1 MSDNTGTAEAQGVK
15 QEPADDKG
23 VKTPSETELAQ
34 NVTKVDGN
42 EPSVMYVPRTR
53 LNEEI
58 GKVDELQSKL
68 EEYERAK
75 LEAEGKIT
83 EVNAKLKQENAE
95 LKQTKK
101 LYDELD
107 NAVREEAL
115 SRLPEDKREKFK
127 GLKTS
132 DLKNVV
138 DELVSVK
145 NNPPDDI
152 GAVNSKFKGKDW
164 TKMKPEELR
173 KNWKD
178 ILASYKR

>member
-15 QEPADDKG
+15 QEPADNDG
-23 VKTPSETELAQ
+23 VKISSETELAQ

-42 EPSVMYVPRTR
+42 EPSVNYVPRSR
-53 LNEEI
+53 LNEKIDEI
-58 GKVDELQSKL
+58 NNLKEQI
-68 EEYERAK
+68 EENERAK
-75 LEAEGKIT
+75 LEAAGKIT
-83 EVNAKLKQENAE
+83 EVNTKLKQENAE
-95 LKQTKK
+95 LKMTKK

-138 DELVSVK
+138 DEIVSVK
-145 NNPPDDI
+145 NNPPDDV
-152 GAVNSKFKGKDW
+152 GAVASKFQEQDW
-164 TKMKPEELR
+164 TKMKQNDIR

-178 ILASYKR
+178 IISSYKR

>member
-1 MSDNTGTAEAQGVK
+1 MSDKIADVAGVK
-15 QEPADDKG
+15 TQPADDKG

-34 NVTKVDGN
+34 NVTKVDGD
-42 EPSVMYVPRTR
+42 EPSIKYVPRSR
-53 LNEEI
+53 LNEKIDEI
-58 GKVDELQSKL
+58 NSLREKI
-68 EEYERAK
+68 EENERAK
-75 LEAEGKIT
+75 LEADGKIT

-138 DELVSVK
+138 EELVSVR

-152 GAVNSKFKGKDW
+152 GAVTSKFKGQDW
-164 TKMKPEELR
+164 TKMDDKER
-173 KNWKD
+173 RSNWSD
-178 ILASYKR
+178 IVNSFKR

>member
-1 MSDNTGTAEAQGVK
+1 MSQETAEVAGVK
-15 QEPADDKG
+15 TQPADDKG

-34 NVTKVDGN
+34 NVTKVDGK
-42 EPSVMYVPRTR
+42 EPSVKYVPRTR

-58 GKVDELQSKL
+58 DKVDELQSKV

-75 LEAEGKIT
+75 LEAEGKLT
-83 EVNAKLKQENAE
+83 EVNAKLKQENVD
-95 LKQTKK
+95 LKKFKK
-101 LYDELD
+101 LHDELD

-138 DELVSVK
+138 DELVSIK
-145 NNPPDDI
+145 NNPPDDV
-152 GAVNSKFKGKDW
+152 GAVTSKFKGQDW
-164 TKMKPEELR
+164 TDMKQDEVR

>member
-1 MSDNTGTAEAQGVK
+1 MSQETAEVAGVK
-15 QEPADDKG
+15 TQPADDKG

-34 NVTKVDGN
+34 NVTKVDGK
-42 EPSVMYVPRTR
+42 EPSVKYVPRSR

-58 GKVDELQSKL
+58 DKVDDLQSKV

-152 GAVNSKFKGKDW
+152 GTVNSEWKGKDW
-164 TKMKPEELR
+164 TEMKPDELR

>member
-1 MSDNTGTAEAQGVK
+1 MSDKTAEVEGVK
-15 QEPADDKG
+15 QQPADDKG
-23 VKTPSETELAQ
+23 VKTPTETELAQ
-34 NVTKVDGN
+34 NVTKVDGV
-42 EPSVMYVPRTR
+42 EPSVNYVPRTR

-58 GKVDELQSKL
+58 DKVDELQGKM

-75 LEAEGKIT
+75 LEADGKIA
-83 EVNAKLKQENAE
+83 EVNASLKQENSE
-95 LKQTKK
+95 LKKFKK
-101 LYDELD
+101 LHDELD

-138 DELVSVK
+138 DELVSIK

-152 GAVNSKFKGKDW
+152 GAVTSKFKGQDW
-164 TKMKPEELR
+164 TDMKQDEVR

>member
-1 MSDNTGTAEAQGVK
+1 MSDNTDTAEAQGVK

-42 EPSVMYVPRTR
+42 EPSVNYVPRTR
-53 LNEEI
+53 LNEKIEEI
-58 GKVDELQSKL
+58 NSLKEQI
-68 EEYERAK
+68 EENERAK
-75 LEAEGKIT
+75 LEAAGKIT
-83 EVNAKLKQENAE
+83 EVNEKLKQENAD
-95 LKQTKK
+95 LKKFKK
-101 LYDELD
+101 LHDELD
-107 NAVREEAL
+107 NAVREESL
-115 SRLPEDKREKFK
+115 GRLPEDKREKFK

-152 GAVNSKFKGKDW
+152 GTVNSEWKGKDW
-164 TKMKPEELR
+164 TEMKPDELR

>member
-1 MSDNTGTAEAQGVK
+1 MSQETADIAGVK
-15 QEPADDKG
+15 SQPADDKG

-34 NVTKVDGN
+34 NVTEIDGD
-42 EPSVMYVPRTR
+42 EPSVKYVPRKR
-53 LNEEI
+53 LNEKIDIINTLKE
-58 GKVDELQSKL
+58 KL
-68 EEYERAK
+68 EENERAK
-75 LEAEGKIT
+75 LEADGKIT
-83 EVNAKLKQENAE
+83 EVNTQLKQENAE
-95 LKQTKK
+95 LKKTKK

-138 DELVSVK
+138 DEIVSVK
-145 NNPPDDI
+145 NNPPDDV
-152 GAVNSKFKGKDW
+152 GAVASKWKGKDW
-164 TKMKPEELR
+164 TEMKPEELR

>member
-1 MSDNTGTAEAQGVK
+1 MSQETAEAQGVK

-23 VKTPSETELAQ
+23 VKTSSETELAQ
-34 NVTKVDGN
+34 NVTKVDGK
-42 EPSVMYVPRTR
+42 EPSVKYVPRTR

-58 GKVDELQSKL
+58 DKVDELQGKV

-75 LEAEGKIT
+75 LEAEGKLT
-83 EVNAKLKQENAE
+83 EVNAKLKQENVD
-95 LKQTKK
+95 LKKFKK
-101 LYDELD
+101 LHDELD

-138 DELVSVK
+138 EELVSVR

-152 GAVNSKFKGKDW
+152 GAVTSKFKGQDW
-164 TKMKPEELR
+164 TKMDDKER
-173 KNWKD
+173 RSNWSD
-178 ILASYKR
+178 IVNSFKR

>member
-1 MSDNTGTAEAQGVK
+1 MSQETAEVAGVK
-15 QEPADDKG
+15 TQPADDKG

-34 NVTKVDGN
+34 NVTKVDGK
-42 EPSVMYVPRTR
+42 EPSVNYVPRTR
-53 LNEEI
+53 LNEKI
-58 GKVDELQSKL
+58 
-68 EEYERAK
+68 EENERAK
-75 LEAEGKIT
+75 LEADGKIT
-83 EVNAKLKQENAE
+83 EVNEKLKQENAD
-95 LKQTKK
+95 LKKFKK
-101 LYDELD
+101 LHDELD
-107 NAVREEAL
+107 NAVREESL
-115 SRLPEDKREKFK
+115 GRLPEDKREKFK

-152 GAVNSKFKGKDW
+152 GAVTSKFKGQDW
-164 TKMKPEELR
+164 TGMKQDEVR

>member
-1 MSDNTGTAEAQGVK
+1 MSDKTAEVEGVK
-15 QEPADDKG
+15 QQPADDKG

-42 EPSVMYVPRTR
+42 EPSVNYVPRTR

-58 GKVDELQSKL
+58 SKVDDLQGKV

-138 DELVSVK
+138 DEIVSVK
-145 NNPPDDI
+145 NNPPDDV
-152 GAVNSKFKGKDW
+152 GAVASKFQEQDW
-164 TKMKPEELR
+164 TKMKQNDIR

-178 ILASYKR
+178 IISSYKR

>member
-1 MSDNTGTAEAQGVK
+1 MSQETADIAGVK
-15 QEPADDKG
+15 SQPADDKG

-42 EPSVMYVPRTR
+42 EPSVNYVPRTR
-53 LNEEI
+53 LNEKIDEI
-58 GKVDELQSKL
+58 NNLKEQI
-68 EEYERAK
+68 EENERAK
-75 LEAEGKIT
+75 LEADGKIT
-83 EVNAKLKQENAE
+83 EVNTQLKQENAE
-95 LKQTKK
+95 LKKTKK

-138 DELVSVK
+138 DEIVSVK
-145 NNPPDDI
+145 NNPPDDV
-152 GAVNSKFKGKDW
+152 GAVASKWKGKDW
-164 TKMKPEELR
+164 TEMKPEELR

>member
-1 MSDNTGTAEAQGVK
+1 MSKETAEVAGVK
-15 QEPADDKG
+15 TQPADDKG

-34 NVTKVDGN
+34 NVTKVDGD
-42 EPSVMYVPRTR
+42 EPSIKYVPRSR
-53 LNEEI
+53 LNEKIDEI
-58 GKVDELQSKL
+58 NSLREKI
-68 EEYERAK
+68 EENERAK
-75 LEAEGKIT
+75 LEADGKIT

-138 DELVSVK
+138 DELVSIK
-145 NNPPDDI
+145 NNPPDDV
-152 GAVNSKFKGKDW
+152 GAVTSKFKGQDW
-164 TKMKPEELR
+164 TGMKQDEVR

>member
-1 MSDNTGTAEAQGVK
+1 MSKETADVAGVK
-15 QEPADDKG
+15 SQPADDKG

-42 EPSVMYVPRTR
+42 EPSVNYVPRTR
-53 LNEEI
+53 LNKEI
-58 GKVDELQSKL
+58 SKVDDLQSKV

-115 SRLPEDKREKFK
+115 SLLPEDKREKFK

-138 DELVSVK
+138 DELVSIK
-145 NNPPDDI
+145 NNPPDDV
-152 GAVNSKFKGKDW
+152 GAVTSKFKGQEW
-164 TKMKPEELR
+164 TDMKQDDIR

>member
-1 MSDNTGTAEAQGVK
+1 MSQEPAKVAGVK
-15 QEPADDKG
+15 TQPADDKG

-34 NVTKVDGN
+34 NVTKVDGD
-42 EPSVMYVPRTR
+42 EPSIKYVPRSR
-53 LNEEI
+53 LNEKIEEI
-58 GKVDELQSKL
+58 NSLKEQI
-68 EEYERAK
+68 EENERAK
-75 LEAEGKIT
+75 LEAAGKIT
-83 EVNAKLKQENAE
+83 EVNTKLKQENAE
-95 LKQTKK
+95 LKVTKK

-152 GAVNSKFKGKDW
+152 GTVNSKWKGQDW
-164 TKMKPEELR
+164 TEMKPDELR

>member
-1 MSDNTGTAEAQGVK
+1 MSQETAEVAGVK
-15 QEPADDKG
+15 TQPADDKG

-34 NVTKVDGN
+34 NVTKVDGK
-42 EPSVMYVPRTR
+42 EPSVKYVPRSR

-58 GKVDELQSKL
+58 DKVDDLQSKV

-115 SRLPEDKREKFK
+115 SLLSEDKREKFK

-138 DELVSVK
+138 EELVSVR

-152 GAVNSKFKGKDW
+152 GAVTSKFKGQDW
-164 TKMKPEELR
+164 TKMDDKER
-173 KNWKD
+173 RSNWSD
-178 ILASYKR
+178 IVNSFKR